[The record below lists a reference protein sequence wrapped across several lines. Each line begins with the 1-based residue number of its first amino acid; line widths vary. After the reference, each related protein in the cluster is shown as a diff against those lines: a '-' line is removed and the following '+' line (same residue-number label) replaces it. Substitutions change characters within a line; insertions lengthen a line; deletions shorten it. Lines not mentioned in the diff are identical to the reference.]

1 MKRWFWA
8 ILVSVV
14 LVAAGLTLVAF
25 PRDPEWTSSS
35 ADARAEFTAGEDAL
49 RKVYT
54 EEAAKHFRR
63 ALELDSDFLVA
74 KWRLSQMMR
83 PDESEQQRQ
92 LTEEVLKADLSS
104 VTARERCMI
113 SYWRAAWN
121 DQGDESARILD
132 ACIEEI
138 PNDPYPLAWKAGRA
152 WRAGHLEEAERLYQE
167 LLAIDPNW
175 VVAYNALGYIKMMQ
189 TAFNEAEESFKSY
202 RFIAPEQANP
212 HDSLGEL
219 FMTIGR
225 YSEAEESFEKAIEV
239 RPDFWASYE
248 HLAVLKSY
256 TGDFAAVRGVIDRAA
271 ATGMPE
277 PRLRKM
283 SCRATYAEMAAKD
296 RWKEILDQHDGPCVE
311 GFFDGLS
318 ALLTHR
324 AACETGDWR
333 MARTIEDEAMGLLI
347 DAEKDGNGEL
357 VRAFRA
363 GLLHMQGIR
372 AAFEGDLPAAQQRF
386 QAADELLTFIAV
398 DDGMYK
404 LYNRMLLAE
413 TLLTDGKD
421 AEAHSLLASIR
432 SVNPA
437 MVEDFEESGFRFLGL
452 DRG

>member
-8 ILVSVV
+8 ILASVV

-25 PRDPEWTSSS
+25 PREPEWASSS
-35 ADARAEFTAGEDAL
+35 ADARTEFTAGEDAL
-49 RKVYT
+49 RKIYT

-63 ALELDSDFLVA
+63 ALELDPDFLVA
-74 KWRLSQMMR
+74 KWRVSQMMG
-83 PDESEQQRQ
+83 PDESEQQKQ
-92 LTEEVLKADLSS
+92 LTEEVLKADLSD
-104 VTARERCMI
+104 VTNRERCMI
-113 SYWRAAWN
+113 DYWRALTDDRQDDA
-121 DQGDESARILD
+121 ARLVD
-132 ACIEEI
+132 SCIEEN
-138 PNDPYPLAWKAGRA
+138 PKDPYPLAWKAGRA
-152 WRAGHLEEAERLYQE
+152 WRSGNLEEAERLYQQ
-167 LLAIDPNW
+167 LLSIDPNW

-219 FMTIGR
+219 LMTIGR
-225 YSEAEESFEKAIEV
+225 YSEAEESFEKAIELKS
-239 RPDFWASYE
+239 DFWASYE
-248 HLAVLKSY
+248 HLAILKSY
-256 TGDFAAVRGVIDRAA
+256 TGDFAAVREVIDRAA
-271 ATGMPE
+271 TTGMPE
-277 PRLRKM
+277 ARLRKM
-283 SCRATYAEMAAKD
+283 SCRASYAEMAAKD
-296 RWKEILDQHDGPCVE
+296 QWEEILDKRDGPCVE

-324 AACETGDWR
+324 AACETGNWKV
-333 MARTIEDEAMGLLI
+333 ARAIEDEAMGALI
-347 DAEKDGNGEL
+347 DAERDGNSEL
-357 VRAFRA
+357 ERAFRA

-372 AAFEGDLPAAQQRF
+372 AAIEGDLPAAQQRF

-413 TLLTDGKD
+413 TLLSDGKD